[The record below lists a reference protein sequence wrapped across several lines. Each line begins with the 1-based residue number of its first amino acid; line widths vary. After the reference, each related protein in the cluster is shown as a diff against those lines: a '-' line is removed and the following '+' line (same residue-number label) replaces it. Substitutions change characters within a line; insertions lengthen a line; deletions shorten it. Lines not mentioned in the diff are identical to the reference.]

1 MLLNQLISAR
11 AGIHGWN
18 GSAAANLNRT
28 TKTKRRG
35 KGRTD
40 ALKDVMGWKNLS
52 NTNGISFTKKNGEK
66 IGDTMAVAAGGLWI
80 SGPAGSGKT
89 CRRRKKKS
97 PSATGGVKTCDW
109 NAKQERKAE
118 VANEGAKAGLS

>member
-1 MLLNQLISAR
+1 MLLNQLISAK

-52 NTNGISFTKKNGEK
+52 NTNGISFTKKMARRLATLWQLLLEACGLVDQQEVARPVEGEK
-66 IGDTMAVAAGGLWI
+66 KESIGDWWSEDLRLECEAGTEGR
-80 SGPAGSGKT
+80 SG
-89 CRRRKKKS
+89 
-97 PSATGGVKTCDW
+97 
-109 NAKQERKAE
+109 E
-118 VANEGAKAGLS
+118 